1 MGIEMAVVTVSVTEV
16 SVAVATSQ
24 SEMRSKTV
32 SEMGPAISV
41 PANISV
47 PAMRMTMDLVPRT
60 GNRFERSGC
69 HHS

>member
-16 SVAVATSQ
+16 SVATSQ
-24 SEMRSKTV
+24 SEMRPKTV

-41 PANISV
+41 SANMSV
-47 PAMRMTMDLVPRT
+47 PAVRMTMDLVPRT
-60 GNRFERSGC
+60 GNRFERSGY